1 MRCYGPLVSEL
12 GGAEC
17 MVPPDPVTG
26 GAVLPGSAAYVYRAN
41 ILSLKKE
48 PEAFTGQRMSKL
60 LTCVVLQQ
68 QMRPQLVGR
77 RAKTK

>member
-1 MRCYGPLVSEL
+1 VH
-12 GGAEC
+12 GA
-17 MVPPDPVTG
+17 PRPRHWG